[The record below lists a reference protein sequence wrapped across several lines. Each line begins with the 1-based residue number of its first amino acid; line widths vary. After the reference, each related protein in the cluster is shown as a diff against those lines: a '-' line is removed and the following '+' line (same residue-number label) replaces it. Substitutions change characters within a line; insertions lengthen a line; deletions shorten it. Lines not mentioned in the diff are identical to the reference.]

1 MAPVL
6 DDIWNMLVGLPRLA
20 GFSSALS
27 ATLPGLKDLK
37 PGALSAGFS
46 SFLAAPI
53 GLKGPEAAGTEG
65 FSAAEEAAVPAG
77 LKDLEPI
84 AGLDDAPVV
93 FFSLIGL
100 NGLGV
105 EAENADGFS
114 EVSET
119 VEAAGAAW
127 AAGLKDLEP
136 TAGLDDAAVVFF
148 SLIGLNGLGLEAA
161 NADGFSEVSETVEA
175 AGAAWAAGLKDL
187 EPTVVLGES
196 SPVFFVLNGL
206 NGLGVEDIAG
216 DGFSEAVR
224 PAEKRGA
231 GFSDARGEAGP

>member
-77 LKDLEPI
+77 LKDLEPT
-84 AGLDDAPVV
+84 AGLDDAP
-93 FFSLIGL
+93 
-100 NGLGV
+100 
-105 EAENADGFS
+105 
-114 EVSET
+114 
-119 VEAAGAAW
+119 
-127 AAGLKDLEP
+127 
-136 TAGLDDAAVVFF
+136 VVFF